1 MSRSFRLLSLVL
13 GLGCTASSAPL
24 HDPPRAV
31 AVLTDPSGSMIYL
44 ARVESGV
51 IALDLGWVA
60 AGTGLRRGLAELNA
74 EPDDV
79 VAVFLTHSHRD
90 HVAGW
95 PLVRGASFHL
105 AGPEVPRF
113 LGSERHRG
121 WVPRMAA
128 LLPENLP
135 EAGEIAI
142 EPFARDTAFAFGG
155 DTLRAFLVS
164 GHTAGSAA
172 YLFRGILCVGDAMSW
187 NPFRGLGSPMRIHSD
202 DASEGRRSLES
213 LWRRVEPFDVRWV
226 CTAHAHCVEFTP
238 ELVRHAT
245 DDAEPGRGAARADAR

>member
-1 MSRSFRLLSLVL
+1 VSRSLGLLSLVL
-13 GLGCTASSAPL
+13 ALGCTARSGPL

-60 AGTGLRRGLAELNA
+60 AGTGLRRGLAEQDA
-74 EPDDV
+74 DPDDV
-79 VAVFLTHSHRD
+79 DAVCLTHSHLD

-105 AGPEVPRF
+105 AASEVPRF
-113 LGSERHRG
+113 LGSEHHRG
-121 WVPRMAA
+121 WVPRLAS

-142 EPFARDTAFAFGG
+142 EPFASDTTFTLGA
-155 DTLRAFLVS
+155 DTLRAFLVP

-172 YLFRGILCVGDAMSW
+172 YLFRGILFVGDAMSW
-187 NPFRGLGSPMRIHSD
+187 KPFGLRSPMRIHSD
-202 DASEGRRSLES
+202 DTAEGRRSLES

-226 CTAHAHCVEFTP
+226 CTAHARCIEFTP
-238 ELVRHAT
+238 ELIDTAR
-245 DDAEPGRGAARADAR
+245 RADSR